1 MKKFSLKYG
10 KGIKEIN
17 IDSSIDVKIVEG
29 KKIDDDKDEASI
41 VKNALMNP
49 IDSPRLMDI
58 VKPGDKICIV
68 VSDTTRLWQK
78 QYFYLPFIV
87 DELES
92 AGINDKDI
100 IFICALGT
108 HRKQTEEEHRMI
120 LGDELYKRF
129 KIIDHD
135 CMDKSNLVYI
145 GTTSFNTPVKINKIA
160 ADCSHIILTG
170 GIVFHDMAGF
180 GGGRKSILPGISA
193 YDTIMANH
201 ALSMNPRGHGC
212 NPAVKTGVL
221 SGNPFSDDM
230 IEAAKLAKPSFLFNV
245 LVNPEGKI
253 YAAVAGNFITAHEE
267 GCKILKDTDG
277 AEIESRA
284 DLVIASCG
292 GYPKDIDL
300 YQASKALTN
309 ARGAAKPGATIML
322 VAECPEG
329 LGHSEMEYII
339 NNFKNNYE
347 REKEL
352 KESYTVAK
360 YTGYLI
366 CEIAEK
372 YNVIIVSDLNS
383 SNLKNCNFKF
393 FKSLQ
398 KAYDSLNKDT
408 IHTACI
414 LPSGGNT
421 LPCCTK

>member
-1 MKKFSLKYG
+1 
-10 KGIKEIN
+10 
-17 IDSSIDVKIVEG
+17 
-29 KKIDDDKDEASI
+29 
-41 VKNALMNP
+41 
-49 IDSPRLMDI
+49 
-58 VKPGDKICIV
+58 
-68 VSDTTRLWQK
+68 
-78 QYFYLPFIV
+78 
-87 DELES
+87 
-92 AGINDKDI
+92 
-100 IFICALGT
+100 
-108 HRKQTEEEHRMI
+108 
-120 LGDELYKRF
+120 
-129 KIIDHD
+129 
-135 CMDKSNLVYI
+135 MDKSNLVYI

-160 ADCSHIILTG
+160 ADCRHIILTG

-201 ALSMNPRGHGC
+201 ALSMNPHGHGC

-221 SGNPFSDDM
+221 RGNPFNDDM

-245 LVNPEGKI
+245 LVNSEGKI
-253 YAAVAGNFITAHEE
+253 YAAVAGNFITAHEK
-267 GCKILKDTDG
+267 GCRILKDTDG
-277 AEIESRA
+277 AEIESQA

-393 FKSLQ
+393 LKVFK
-398 KAYDSLNKDT
+398 KHMT
-408 IHTACI
+408 V
-414 LPSGGNT
+414 
-421 LPCCTK
+421 